1 MRFLP
6 LILLI
11 FCLNQKCKATDL
23 NNLFKLPNSIDT
35 IRKKINTNDSLINA
49 VLENKITPPK
59 ETAEHINNLTKYGFK
74 NLFTQY
80 NYNPALPYSSQ
91 INPNAELFM
100 SDYLRIHKTQ
110 LLKMKSYAVPYF
122 DLIDNIFTQYGLPK
136 ELKYLAVIESSLKTN
151 ATSWVGAAGP
161 WQFMPQTGR
170 NYGLKITRYNDE
182 RRDYF
187 KSTHA
192 AAKFLLKLYADLQ
205 DWLLVIAAYN
215 GGPLRVYSAIKKSGS
230 NDFWKLQY
238 YLPLE
243 SRNHVKKFIT
253 THYIMESKNMDFK
266 LNDNTTPNKSN
277 ITEAEAAQADTL
289 FISGKYKSKV
299 IIKNIHIE
307 SDIFQK
313 YNPEFDLVLLKTG
326 EYKMILPSDKM
337 NLFKQNKYAILNE
350 CVQLTIND
358 D

>member
-6 LILLI
+6 LISLL
-11 FCLNQKCKATDL
+11 FCLNQKCIALDL
-23 NNLFKLPNSIDT
+23 NTTCTFSNSYDT
-35 IRKKINTNDSLINA
+35 IRKKIKSNDSLINA
-49 VLENKITPPK
+49 VIENKITPPK
-59 ETAEHINNLTKYGFK
+59 ETAEQINNFTKYGFK

-100 SDYLRIHKTQ
+100 SDYLRVHKTQ

-136 ELKYLAVIESSLKTN
+136 ELKYLAVIESSLKTS

-161 WQFMPQTGR
+161 WQFMPQTGID
-170 NYGLKITRYNDE
+170 YGLKITRYNDE

-192 AAKFLLKLYADLQ
+192 AAKFLLKLYADFR

-215 GGPLRVYSAIKKSGS
+215 GGPARVYSAIKKSSS

-266 LNDNTTPNKSN
+266 LNDKATLNKSN
-277 ITEAEAAQADTL
+277 LNEVEASNADTL
-289 FISGKYKSKV
+289 LVSGKYKSKV
-299 IIKNIHIE
+299 IIKNIQIE

-313 YNPEFDLVLLKTG
+313 YNPEFDQMLLKKG
-326 EYKMILPSDKM
+326 EYEMILPSDKM

-350 CVQLTIND
+350 CVQLALEE
-358 D
+358 

>member
-6 LILLI
+6 LILLL
-11 FCLNQKCKATDL
+11 FCLNQKCTALDSNTTYTFFD
-23 NNLFKLPNSIDT
+23 SYDT
-35 IRKKINTNDSLINA
+35 IKKKNYANDSSINA
-49 VLENKITPPK
+49 VLESKITPPK

-136 ELKYLAVIESSLKTN
+136 ELKYLAVIESSLKTS

-161 WQFMPQTGR
+161 WQFMPQTGKD
-170 NYGLKITRYNDE
+170 YGLKITRYNDE

-215 GGPLRVYSAIKKSGS
+215 GGPQRVYSAIKKSGS

-238 YLPLE
+238 FLPLE

-253 THYIMESKNMDFK
+253 THYIMESKYMDLK
-266 LNDNTTPNKSN
+266 LNDKAISKKTNL
-277 ITEAEAAQADTL
+277 TEVEAAHSDTL
-289 FISGKYKSKV
+289 LISGKYKSKV
-299 IIKNIHIE
+299 IIKNIQIE
-307 SDIFQK
+307 SEIFQK
-313 YNPEFDLVLLKTG
+313 YNPEFDLILLKTG

-337 NLFKQNKYAILNE
+337 KLFKQNKYAILNE
-350 CVQLTIND
+350 CVQLALEE
-358 D
+358 